1 MRESAAALL
10 NPRLEELEMTTTIT
24 ELVDKI
30 ARLENQLVEELKKQ
44 Q

>member
-10 NPRLEELEMTTTIT
+10 NPRLEGLEMTTTIT